1 MMRVFFCEG
10 PDAKMEA
17 LSAAGDRHPR
27 RRGGSP
33 DAADDR
39 PFGPRSCRVERDAKT
54 HRILAPRIS
63 PPVVMGFAALNPSLY
78 QRESLQCDRSVR
90 NDPARVATWAGSP
103 IVGSQPIAAF
113 EG

>member
-1 MMRVFFCEG
+1 MRWV
-10 PDAKMEA
+10 
-17 LSAAGDRHPR
+17 SPR
-27 RRGGSP
+27 GLKP
-33 DAADDR
+33 AW
-39 PFGPRSCRVERDAKT
+39 
-54 HRILAPRIS
+54 
-63 PPVVMGFAALNPSLY
+63 LNPSLY

>member
-1 MMRVFFCEG
+1 MTRIGVHSWPTGVHFAPIG
-10 PDAKMEA
+10 VRAVP
-17 LSAAGDRHPR
+17 
-27 RRGGSP
+27 
-33 DAADDR
+33 DDR